1 MTAGPIGPPLRPD
14 VTAFP
19 QVVAAS
25 EAAPLVA
32 PAELGFPDGRSGG
45 VLAVSGPLAE
55 ILPKGGLPRGGVV
68 SLTGDSG
75 VTSLLFGLL
84 AGPPQTWAALVG
96 MPGLGLLAAAE
107 LGVDLAKVVVV
118 PDPGPDVLQILSILA
133 DGVDLI
139 AVAAPAGP
147 LAAPGRLR
155 VLLGR
160 LRQRGAVLLV
170 AGTWPGADLVLT
182 TRMGAWGGLGAGHG
196 RLRDRTLEV
205 QVSGRG
211 SAGRGRHGVLLLKGS
226 GSGVEL
232 HGAAAALGSDV
243 HRSDSDRSTELVA
256 DAG

>member
-1 MTAGPIGPPLRPD
+1 MTAGPIGAPMRPD
-14 VTAFP
+14 VITFS
-19 QVVAAS
+19 QVVAAPDVVLPS
-25 EAAPLVA
+25 TS
-32 PAELGFPDGRSGG
+32 AEPEFADGRSGG
-45 VLAVSGPLAE
+45 VLAVADALAE
-55 ILPKGGLPRGGVV
+55 LLPKGGLPRGGVV
-68 SLTGDSG
+68 SLTGDGG

-84 AGPPQTWAALVG
+84 AGPAQPWSALVG
-96 MPGLGLLAAAE
+96 LPGLGLLAAAE

-182 TRMGAWGGLGAGHG
+182 TRMGDWEGLGAGHG

-211 SAGRGRHGVLLLKGS
+211 AAGRHRNGVLLLH
-226 GSGVEL
+226 GV
-232 HGAAAALGSDV
+232 GTGVALRSD
-243 HRSDSDRSTELVA
+243 RQRDSDRSTELIA